1 MPCGRGGKQGSPDAE
16 EHGTVATGQELGGE
30 NWTESMALPGWS
42 EMSWAHLGGKP
53 CHSSSSL
60 SDWLLFSFTVPHG
73 LLGPGPVA
81 NGFPPGGPGG
91 PKGMQHFP
99 PGPGGPMPG
108 R

>member
-1 MPCGRGGKQGSPDAE
+1 MVEGETGFPDAE
-16 EHGTVATGQELGGE
+16 KHGTVATGQEIGWG
-30 NWTESMALPGWS
+30 NWIEHGSAGWS
-42 EMSWAHLGGKP
+42 EISWAHLCGG
-53 CHSSSSL
+53 HAVLFRILSL
-60 SDWLLFSFTVPHG
+60 TVGLLFTFAVPHG